1 MNPATQ
7 QVKRAARL
15 MAMRDLMTQRP
26 TTIAELQQR
35 FGVSRST
42 IYLDLQDLQLWPIEF
57 AVCCVQLWASEPVI
71 RQLSEQTGR

>member
-7 QVKRAARL
+7 QVKRAVRL
-15 MAMRDLMTQRP
+15 MAMRDLMAQRP
-26 TTIAELQQR
+26 TTVAELQRQ

-57 AVCCVQLWASEPVI
+57 PLCCVQLWASEDVI
-71 RQLSEQTGR
+71 RRLSEQIGR

>member
-7 QVKRAARL
+7 QVKRAVRL
-15 MAMRDLMTQRP
+15 MAMRDMLSTKP
-26 TTIAELQQR
+26 ATIAELQQR

-42 IYLDLQDLQLWPIEF
+42 IYLDLQDLQLAPIEF
-57 AVCCVQLWASEPVI
+57 PLCCVQLWAAEVVI